1 MLILLPFIII
11 IVIIAVINHI
21 YYADTKPMQVKNSTY
36 IEKKAKDANEANKY
50 IDKYI
55 KNR

>member
-1 MLILLPFIII
+1 MLILLPFVII
-11 IVIIAVINHI
+11 IVIIAVINHV
-21 YYADTKPMQVKNSTY
+21 YYADTKPMQVKDSTHV
-36 IEKKAKDANEANKY
+36 EKKVKSVNEASKY

>member
-1 MLILLPFIII
+1 MLILLPFVII
-11 IVIIAVINHI
+11 IVIIAVINHV
-21 YYADTKPMQVKNSTY
+21 YYADTKPMQVKDSTHV
-36 IEKKAKDANEANKY
+36 EKKVKSVNEANKY

>member
-1 MLILLPFIII
+1 MIMLLPFVII

-21 YYADTKPMQVKNSTY
+21 YYADTKPIQVKKSTHV
-36 IEKKAKDANEANKY
+36 EKKAKDMGEVGKY

-55 KNR
+55 KK